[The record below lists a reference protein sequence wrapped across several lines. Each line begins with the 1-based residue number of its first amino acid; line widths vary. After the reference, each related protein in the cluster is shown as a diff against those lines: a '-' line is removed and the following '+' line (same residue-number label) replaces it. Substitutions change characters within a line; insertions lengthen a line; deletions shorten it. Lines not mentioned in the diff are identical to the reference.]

1 MTNNLTTDMAR
12 LVGEIA
18 ALRDSRASLMSN
30 LAEFRAETQATVAGM
45 LADFTEARSD
55 MAAQTKADLSGFIV
69 RIQDAVTELRQEI
82 AQVREGFREDLAGAH
97 QAWHGAP
104 SAPRPAAA
112 RPAPAPAP
120 ESPFTAPEEPAGELP
135 PKAKRKKR

>member
-45 LADFTEARSD
+45 LAGFTAARSD

-97 QAWHGAP
+97 QAWHGAA
-104 SAPRPAAA
+104 SAA
-112 RPAPAPAP
+112 RPAFRPEPASEHSSAG
-120 ESPFTAPEEPAGELP
+120 SEETAGELF
-135 PKAKRKKR
+135 PKAKRRKR